1 MNGVLIAVAII
12 VAGNMLWGIYKGFFR
27 VIYSMAAGILILVL
41 TVGGTPYLAKWLTEN
56 TAIDTRIE
64 QGCRER
70 LEKLVENS
78 LEDGNVKAE
87 DGKNGSADEPTEQ
100 TELAKLKEKLPNT
113 LLEQLLDPNE
123 LAENYL
129 EKSGI
134 YDELAFQASE
144 LAVKGIS
151 FLILLAVV
159 AIVLGTLASALD
171 LVAKLPVIKGV
182 NRLLGLA
189 AGLAKGVLWVWLAFA
204 VIALGGATEMG
215 VALIKQIY
223 DSPVLVWIYENNI
236 LLMIIMRFL

>member
-1 MNGVLIAVAII
+1 MNGVLIAVAVV
-12 VAGNMLWGIYKGFFR
+12 VAGNMLWGMYKGFFR

-56 TAIDTRIE
+56 TSIDTKIE

-70 LEKLVENS
+70 LENLVENS
-78 LEDGNVKAE
+78 LEDEKT
-87 DGKNGSADEPTEQ
+87 GSADESTEQ
-100 TELAKLKEKLPNT
+100 TELAKLKEKLPDT
-113 LLEQLLDPNE
+113 LFGQLLDQNE
-123 LAENYL
+123 LTENYL

-134 YDELAFQASE
+134 YDALASRASE
-144 LAVKGIS
+144 FAVKGIS
-151 FLILLAVV
+151 FLTLLAVV

-171 LVAKLPVIKGV
+171 LVAKLPVIEDV

-189 AGLAKGVLWVWLAFA
+189 AGFAKGVLWVWLAFA
-204 VIALGGATEMG
+204 VVALGGATEMG
-215 VALIKQIY
+215 MALVKQIY